1 MSSTVRDS
9 DVRAPVT
16 WKGLFTLNLVFEWS
30 QVKVGIVP
38 DDQAPNVKPAPS
50 VAELVVAFLP
60 TVIFKSATSKVVLLT
75 VVVVPLTVKSPV
87 TVKLSAT
94 VTSEVVCPIV
104 IGTPLVSVA
113 IFRVPVA
120 FLI

>member
-1 MSSTVRDS
+1 M
-9 DVRAPVT
+9 
-16 WKGLFTLNLVFEWS
+16 
-30 QVKVGIVP
+30 
-38 DDQAPNVKPAPS
+38 
-50 VAELVVAFLP
+50 AFLP